1 MPDQLAYECPLCGKT
16 VHFPADRL
24 GEVVD
29 CPECHKQFKASVPLG
44 RAVSGSSTGQDNP
57 RSDDNSTGSERTLR
71 TIHPVVYRNRLFLT
85 TLFSIGLPLG
95 VIMLIM
101 GLAGSALFGLAGVPL
116 IVIGAV
122 LLLGSALFFVYHWI
136 HSISTT
142 IKITTERT
150 IVIRGIV
157 SKSTNEVQ
165 HDDIRNIRSDRNL
178 FERLFN
184 YGDLALSSSGQD
196 DMEIVI
202 NDIPDPQGVI
212 DLIRQYQ

>member
-1 MPDQLAYECPLCGKT
+1 MPDQLAYECPLCRKT
-16 VHFPADRL
+16 VHFAADRL

-29 CPECHKQFKASVPLG
+29 CPECHKQFRASAPLG
-44 RAVSGSSTGQDNP
+44 RAVSGGNSTTDTS
-57 RSDDNSTGSERTLR
+57 RSDEQASGAERTLR

-85 TLFSIGLPLG
+85 SLFCIALALG

-101 GLAGSALFGLAGVPL
+101 AAVGSALFGLADVPL

-136 HSISTT
+136 QSISTT
-142 IKITTERT
+142 IKVTTERT

-165 HDDIRNIRSDRNL
+165 HDDVRNIRSDRNL
-178 FERLFN
+178 LERMFN

-196 DMEIVI
+196 DMEII
-202 NDIPDPQGVI
+202 IEDIPDPQGVI
-212 DLIRQYQ
+212 DLVRRYQ